1 MRRGDL
7 YRYEPVMSRAGQ
19 STTRLIVSAD
29 AINANDDLPAVY
41 AMHVVDSDPG
51 SLLAVR
57 IGEFGWAFALEID
70 RPLRRRL
77 VEYLGHA
84 STEELAQVD
93 NAIRAAFEV

>member
-1 MRRGDL
+1 
-7 YRYEPVMSRAGQ
+7 MSRAGQ

-29 AINANDDLPAVY
+29 AINTNEDLPAVY
-41 AMHVVDSDPG
+41 AMHVVDSDPA

-70 RPLRRRL
+70 RPPRRRL
-77 VEYLGHA
+77 IEHLGHA
-84 STEELAQVD
+84 SPEELEQVD

>member
-1 MRRGDL
+1 VRRGDL

-29 AINANDDLPAVY
+29 AINTNEDLPVVY

-70 RPLRRRL
+70 RPPRRRL
-77 VEYLGHA
+77 VEHLGHA
-84 STEELAQVD
+84 SPEELEQVD